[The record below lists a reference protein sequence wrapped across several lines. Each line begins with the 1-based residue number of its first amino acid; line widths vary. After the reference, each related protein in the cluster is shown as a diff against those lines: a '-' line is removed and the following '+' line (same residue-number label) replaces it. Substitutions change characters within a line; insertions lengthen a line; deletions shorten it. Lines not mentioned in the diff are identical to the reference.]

1 MMVYESD
8 RRRFER
14 IEVKWPTTVITSDG
28 EFVGETKSLSQ
39 VGASFYCRELPPI
52 GQEFRLEIQPPGHQ
66 PILVSVKSI
75 WAMEQVPLENSTL
88 FIVGGEFEYISEAD
102 AEFIGNLIAQQKY
115 KDGESKPE
123 GEKA

>member
-1 MMVYESD
+1 MVFERD

-28 EFVGETKSLSQ
+28 QFTGETKSLSQ

-52 GQEFRLEIQPPGHQ
+52 GQEFRLEIQPPSHQ

-75 WAMEQVPLENSTL
+75 WAMEEVPLENSSL
-88 FIVGGEFEYISEAD
+88 FIVGAEFEYISEAD
-102 AEFIGNLIAQQKY
+102 LQFIGNVIAHQKG
-115 KDGESKPE
+115 KGGKTKS
-123 GEKA
+123 

>member
-1 MMVYESD
+1 MVIKRD

-28 EFVGETKSLSQ
+28 QFTGETKSLSQ

-52 GQEFRLEIQPPGHQ
+52 GQEFRLEIQPPSHQ

-75 WAMEQVPLENSTL
+75 WAMEQVPLENSSL
-88 FIVGGEFEYISEAD
+88 FIIGAEFEYISEAD
-102 AEFIGNLIAQQKY
+102 VRFIGNVIAQK
-115 KDGESKPE
+115 KRKGGKTIS
-123 GEKA
+123 

>member
-1 MMVYESD
+1 MVFERD

-28 EFVGETKSLSQ
+28 QFTGETKSLSQ

-52 GQEFRLEIQPPGHQ
+52 GQEFRLEIQPPSHH

-75 WAMEQVPLENSTL
+75 WAMEQVPLENSSL
-88 FIVGGEFEYISEAD
+88 FIIGAEFEYISEAD
-102 AEFIGNLIAQQKY
+102 AQFIGNVIAQK
-115 KDGESKPE
+115 KRKG
-123 GEKA
+123 G

>member
-1 MMVYESD
+1 MVFERD

-28 EFVGETKSLSQ
+28 QFTGETKSLSQ

-52 GQEFRLEIQPPGHQ
+52 GQEFRLEIQPPSHQ

-75 WAMEQVPLENSTL
+75 WAMERVPQEDSSL
-88 FIVGGEFEYISEAD
+88 FIIGAEFEYISEAD
-102 AEFIGNLIAQQKY
+102 VQFIGNVIAQK
-115 KDGESKPE
+115 KRKGGKTIP
-123 GEKA
+123 